1 MAVYSNIKNVQIL
14 IKLLKQFNIKDVV
27 LSPGGSDIPIIHSLE
42 TDDFFNCYSVVD
54 ERNNT
59 YFAMGLSQEKN
70 VPVACVCTSGTAVCN
85 FLPGITEA
93 FYQDV
98 PIIAITADKN
108 PYFQGQLET
117 QKIEQTNM
125 FSDVV
130 KKMVSLPVV
139 KNAEDE
145 WLCNRLVNEAL
156 LEVDHHGKGPVQINI
171 PVVGDT
177 GEFFEDEFKEERKI
191 TRIELPMQS
200 EVWKQYSQKLQ
211 GKKVMVVVGQNILF
225 DKEDKENM
233 SEFFNKCNCIYA
245 TEHLSNLNCD
255 GKINTYPISEIGG
268 LNDKLLPDIVISLG
282 NNLAAY
288 NLKPFLR
295 KNYKHIQTW
304 NIDPSGKVRD
314 AYKSLTDIFECK
326 VSYFFENIIKHME
339 NNQKEHEYYSE
350 WKEVINLLD
359 MENLPYSNV
368 YVGKKLAETIPDNSV
383 LHLAILN
390 STRITQLFDI
400 PCNVHTYSNVGSL
413 GIDGCVATFVG
424 QATATDRKS
433 YLLIGDL
440 SFFYDMNAVA
450 LRSVSN
456 NIRIIMI
463 NNSGGAE
470 FHFFMGKERI
480 STINDYISAEH
491 HHSAEGWVKSLGY
504 EYYGVQTKEE
514 IDKALERAVKDSEHP
529 IFIEV
534 FTNMEQD
541 AEKTHEIFNKNKY
554 ILGKHIGGM
563 TGIKEVIA
571 SKLSREQKNKVK
583 NIVKKIKGA

>member
-225 DKEDKENM
+225 DKKDKENM
-233 SEFFNKCNCIYA
+233 SINVIVFML
-245 TEHLSNLNCD
+245 LSICQ
-255 GKINTYPISEIGG
+255 I
-268 LNDKLLPDIVISLG
+268 
-282 NNLAAY
+282 
-288 NLKPFLR
+288 
-295 KNYKHIQTW
+295 
-304 NIDPSGKVRD
+304 
-314 AYKSLTDIFECK
+314 
-326 VSYFFENIIKHME
+326 
-339 NNQKEHEYYSE
+339 
-350 WKEVINLLD
+350 
-359 MENLPYSNV
+359 
-368 YVGKKLAETIPDNSV
+368 
-383 LHLAILN
+383 
-390 STRITQLFDI
+390 
-400 PCNVHTYSNVGSL
+400 
-413 GIDGCVATFVG
+413 
-424 QATATDRKS
+424 
-433 YLLIGDL
+433 
-440 SFFYDMNAVA
+440 
-450 LRSVSN
+450 
-456 NIRIIMI
+456 
-463 NNSGGAE
+463 
-470 FHFFMGKERI
+470 
-480 STINDYISAEH
+480 
-491 HHSAEGWVKSLGY
+491 
-504 EYYGVQTKEE
+504 
-514 IDKALERAVKDSEHP
+514 
-529 IFIEV
+529 
-534 FTNMEQD
+534 
-541 AEKTHEIFNKNKY
+541 
-554 ILGKHIGGM
+554 
-563 TGIKEVIA
+563 
-571 SKLSREQKNKVK
+571 
-583 NIVKKIKGA
+583 